1 MSQLRNFL
9 DKLGHCVRGRS
20 APGCVWYLSK
30 HNFYNTAPWTQN
42 TVQMMFSVHRENLFT
57 VLVICLLLL
66 TDFCIYT
73 TFLTVGFSSY
83 QPLQL
88 QLIVSPYSLYIPR
101 LNPAILQGCCLCLIT
116 KLESNNSQEM
126 LDSDLAENG
135 PHNILP
141 GVCTTKEGSRG
152 SLNS

>member
-30 HNFYNTAPWTQN
+30 HNFHNTAPWTQN
-42 TVQMMFSVHRENLFT
+42 TVQIMFSVHRENLFT

-73 TFLTVGFSSY
+73 TFLTVRFSY
-83 QPLQL
+83 H
-88 QLIVSPYSLYIPR
+88 YSYIP
-101 LNPAILQGCCLCLIT
+101 LPNPAILQGCCLCLTT

>member
-9 DKLGHCVRGRS
+9 DKLGHCMRGRS

-42 TVQMMFSVHRENLFT
+42 TVQILFSVHRENLFT
-57 VLVICLLLL
+57 VFVICLLLL

-73 TFLTVGFSSY
+73 TFLKFSYHYYYLSTI
-83 QPLQL
+83 PL
-88 QLIVSPYSLYIPR
+88 LY
-101 LNPAILQGCCLCLIT
+101 PAILQGCCLCLIT
-116 KLESNNSQEM
+116 KLESNSQEM

-135 PHNILP
+135 PHNIFP
-141 GVCTTKEGSRG
+141 GVCTLRQAAAAA
-152 SLNS
+152 

>member
-9 DKLGHCVRGRS
+9 DKLGHCMRGRS

-42 TVQMMFSVHRENLFT
+42 TVQILFSVHRENLFT
-57 VLVICLLLL
+57 VVVICLLLL

-73 TFLTVGFSSY
+73 TFLKFSYHYLSTI
-83 QPLQL
+83 PL
-88 QLIVSPYSLYIPR
+88 LY
-101 LNPAILQGCCLCLIT
+101 PAILQGCCLCLIT
-116 KLESNNSQEM
+116 KLESNSQEM

-135 PHNILP
+135 PHNIFP
-141 GVCTTKEGSRG
+141 GVCTLRQAAAAA
-152 SLNS
+152 